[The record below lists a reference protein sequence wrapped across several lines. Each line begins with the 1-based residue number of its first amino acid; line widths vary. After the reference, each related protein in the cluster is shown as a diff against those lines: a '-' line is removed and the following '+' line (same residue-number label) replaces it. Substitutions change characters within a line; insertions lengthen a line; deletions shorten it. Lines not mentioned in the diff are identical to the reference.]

1 MEATHT
7 ISVHTTV
14 CVTMEVVGDMTPE
27 AATKVAQSS
36 LRSVGGNRVVNYSA
50 DYDGPDLDSVE
61 VRVVEAWPW
70 DGTAD
75 FHHGFIFAH
84 PSEGGE

>member
-1 MEATHT
+1 MCTTHT

-36 LRSVGGNRVVNYSA
+36 LRSVGGDRVVNYSA
-50 DYDGPDLDSVE
+50 DYDGPDLGSVE
-61 VRVVEAWPW
+61 VRVVGARTSW
-70 DGTAD
+70 AA
-75 FHHGFIFAH
+75 GFIFAH
-84 PSEGGE
+84 PSEGGEA